1 MRNFSPVYPADDE
14 FFMDNEKTREN
25 LDPRKDETFAY
36 LQKIAKTPLLEPE
49 QETALFKK
57 YQEGLHTFTSLLN
70 QFPDWLL
77 TSFHFREN
85 RTANSKYKFEPEQPE
100 HGAII
105 DQVRAQIQTL
115 QVLLEQ
121 LEAKAKRLKQT
132 RWEIFQANAHLLEKY
147 INTDSHP
154 ELIQAGCLSLLRA
167 IEECKT
173 KRGAEFQAY
182 ARKSI
187 RNSIA
192 EATRGLQQQKPCS
205 TNLRRDLPCAIRSNL
220 LPDFATRGG
229 KKVSRKW
236 GLETPIEAAPFSA
249 KQAARSTVGQA
260 SNPDAFHDF
269 DIIRYE
275 VTMLLQKLPGSI
287 LPESTSTWKPR
298 TLEFVLKDVR
308 NEFEHLKWLSTQL
321 EAADEVTHGTKLKIV
336 EANLRLVASI
346 AKQHHF
352 SKTSLTFLDLM
363 QEGSLGL
370 MKAVDKFD
378 HTLRFRFST
387 YATWWIMQSIK
398 RALDQQGQMIR
409 VPCYI
414 GEARRAIKQ
423 AQADLTME
431 LGREPTTKEIA
442 DAVELTEKKVIDIFN
457 ATKDPV
463 SLDAPISDTSPDGAF
478 FELIPDQSQITPENY
493 LLGYSKVEVITE
505 VLNKTLNPRE
515 VQVIVL
521 RYGLMDGTEYT
532 LADIGNRLRISRERV
547 RQIEAEALVKLKR
560 HDSKALLKEL
570 LQDS

>member
-1 MRNFSPVYPADDE
+1 MKDFSPVHPAADE
-14 FFMDNEKTREN
+14 FFADDEKTREN
-25 LDPRKDETFAY
+25 LAPRKDETFAY

-57 YQEGLHTFTSLLN
+57 YREGLYTFTSLLN

-77 TSFHFREN
+77 TSFHFPEN
-85 RTANSKYKFEPEQPE
+85 RAANTQYKFEPEQSE
-100 HGAII
+100 HGSVI
-105 DQVRAQIQTL
+105 DQVRTQIQTL
-115 QVLLEQ
+115 QVLLDQ
-121 LEAKAKRLKQT
+121 LETKSKRLKQA
-132 RWEIFQANAHLLEKY
+132 RWKIFQANAHLLEKY
-147 INTDSHP
+147 INADSHP
-154 ELIQAGCLSLLRA
+154 ELVQAGCLSLLRA
-167 IEECKT
+167 IEECKA
-173 KRGAEFQAY
+173 KRGAEFRSY

-187 RNSIA
+187 RNSLSETASRLQQRGTSTPKQANHVAASLPSI
-192 EATRGLQQQKPCS
+192 EATP
-205 TNLRRDLPCAIRSNL
+205 
-220 LPDFATRGG
+220 
-229 KKVSRKW
+229 V
-236 GLETPIEAAPFSA
+236 SA
-249 KQAARSTVGQA
+249 KQETR
-260 SNPDAFHDF
+260 AFDEF
-269 DIIRYE
+269 DLIRYE
-275 VTMLLQKLPGSI
+275 VTMLLQKLPASI
-287 LPESTSTWKPR
+287 LPESVSTWKPR
-298 TLEFVLKDVR
+298 TLELVLKDVR
-308 NEFEHLKWLSTQL
+308 NEFEHLKWLLTRL

-346 AKQHHF
+346 ARQHHF

-423 AQADLTME
+423 AQTDLTME

-463 SLDAPISDTSPDGAF
+463 SLDAPISDTSPDDAF

-532 LADIGNRLRISRERV
+532 LADIGSRLRISRERV